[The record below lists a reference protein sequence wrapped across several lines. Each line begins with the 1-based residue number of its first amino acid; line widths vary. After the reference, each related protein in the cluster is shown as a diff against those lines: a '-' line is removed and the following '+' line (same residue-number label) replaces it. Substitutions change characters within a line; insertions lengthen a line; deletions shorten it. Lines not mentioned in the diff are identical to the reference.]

1 MSDLEKLVNDIET
14 KMSEVNSAIEA
25 KASNEEIESLKSE
38 LKNLAGDKL
47 EELKEMNLKMGEELE
62 MLKKAQEARPMV
74 AKSWNEAVKDAY
86 AEGLEKFKAAGSKGM
101 VEVEIKA
108 AGVIGDPAASPL
120 HITGDIPQ
128 AMREAGINKTPKQ
141 QITVRSLMFN
151 GTTDSPVVDWIE
163 KVTEEGLPIFLAE
176 AATFPLE
183 DTDYQV
189 FSTPVKKIAGMTKVT
204 EEKLEDI
211 TWMSNEIR
219 AELVERH
226 EIEVEK
232 QLLNGDGTGANLL
245 GLLATGGAAQAF
257 TAPAGLL
264 NQVPN
269 ANKGDV
275 LRAAILQIR
284 LAHHYP
290 NAIMLNPADVASM
303 ELEKGSD
310 GHYVIPP
317 FRTADGLTVKG
328 IAVIETTEIAG
339 NNFLVGDFSKAGVF
353 VRRSPRLEIGLDGDD
368 FSKDL
373 RTVKLSE
380 RLAFRVKGR
389 DVQAFVKGDF
399 TQAISV
405 LDPNIVDLP

>member
-1 MSDLEKLVNDIET
+1 MELKEVVAAIEA
-14 KMSEVNSAIEA
+14 KQAEFSAALEA
-25 KASNEEIESLKSE
+25 KASNDVLETLKAEIKDVALK
-38 LKNLAGDKL
+38 GL
-47 EELKEMNLKMGEELE
+47 EDVKEMNLKQGEEIEL
-62 MLKKAQEARPMV
+62 LKKAQEKAPK
-74 AKSWNEAVKDAY
+74 AYKSWNEALKDAY
-86 AEGLEKFKAAGSKGM
+86 TEGLDKFKAQGSKGM

-141 QITVRSLMFN
+141 MITVRSLMFN

-163 KVTEEGLPIFLAE
+163 KVTEEGLPVFLAE

-189 FSTPVKKIAGMTKVT
+189 FSTNVKKIAGMTKVT

-219 AELVERH
+219 SELIERH

-232 QLLNGDGTGANLL
+232 QLLNGDGTGANLA
-245 GLLATGGAAQAF
+245 GLIPTYAQAF
-257 TAPAGLL
+257 SAAVGIADT
-264 NQVPN
+264 VPN

-275 LRAAILQIR
+275 LRAAILQVR
-284 LAHHYP
+284 LAQHYP
-290 NAIMLNPADVASM
+290 NVIMLNPADVASM
-303 ELEKGSD
+303 ELEKGDD

-328 IAVIETTEIAG
+328 ISVVETTEIVG
-339 NNFLVGDFSKAGVF
+339 GRFLVGDFSRAGVF

-380 RLAFRVKGR
+380 RMAFRVKGR
-389 DVQAFVKGDF
+389 DVQAFVEGDF
-399 TQAISV
+399 ASAIV
-405 LDPNIVDLP
+405 ALDPALP